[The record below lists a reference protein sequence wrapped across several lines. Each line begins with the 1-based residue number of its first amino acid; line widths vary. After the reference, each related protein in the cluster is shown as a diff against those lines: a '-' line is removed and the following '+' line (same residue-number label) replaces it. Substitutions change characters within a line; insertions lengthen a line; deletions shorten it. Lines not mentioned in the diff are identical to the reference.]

1 MKKIDEYTLPFEKL
15 KTWHV
20 AKDFAK
26 RVYEVTKQFPA
37 IEQYGLTSQIRR
49 AAVSVMSNIA
59 EGSARTSRKDEAH
72 FSQLAYSSLMEV
84 ACQLQL
90 SHEMGFLE
98 SEVYEE
104 LRRYVVELSVKL
116 NALRRSQLK
125 DTL

>member
-1 MKKIDEYTLPFEKL
+1 LKKIDEYTLPFEKL

-20 AKDFAK
+20 VKDFAK

-59 EGSARTSRKDEAH
+59 EGSARTSRKDQAH
-72 FSQLAYSSLMEV
+72 FSQLTYSSLMEV

-104 LRRYVVELSVKL
+104 LRRYVVELSNVSTFHQFNVFQGL
-116 NALRRSQLK
+116 L
-125 DTL
+125 